1 MLLPSEQESSPAHAS
16 IRNGENMKNNLKRGL
31 SLAAV
36 AATAG
41 LLLTA
46 CAPATFDAA
55 SCKDAKLSLGTLLP
69 TTGNLAFLGP
79 PEIAGVD
86 LAVKEINENGGV
98 GGACVSITHKD
109 SGDTTTN
116 TASQSQAA
124 LKSAGVDAIVG
135 AASSGVTLSVIDKVI
150 ADEMVQVSPANT
162 APVLSTYDD
171 NGFYFRTAPSDVLQ
185 GRVLGNKILADGYS
199 NVAFLTIQDPYG
211 VGLQENAQLSI
222 EAQGG
227 TVVGNEEFPP
237 SSKNVN
243 AQVDKVLAS
252 QPDAIAVISF
262 DEVKVILPYLVK
274 TKGWNPEALYLVDGN
289 TGNFDAD
296 FTDFNI
302 AGAQGTIPGVIA
314 TDDFKTRLATVNK
327 DLTDF
332 AYAAESYDATM
343 LIALA
348 ASVAVQNGED
358 VTGATIKKYMVEVS
372 KDGEKV
378 DFTKGDGYKKALELI
393 KAGKDIDFEGVS
405 GPISFDDN
413 GDPTEA
419 YVGTYIYGDDNKNT
433 PQEAVYGKID

>member
-1 MLLPSEQESSPAHAS
+1 M
-16 IRNGENMKNNLKRGL
+16 NKNLKRGL

-36 AATAG
+36 AATAAM
-41 LLLTA
+41 LLTA
-46 CAPATFDAA
+46 CAPAKFDAA
-55 SCKDAKLSLGTLLP
+55 NCKDAKLALGSLLP
-69 TTGNLAFLGP
+69 TTGNLAFLGA

-98 GGACVSITHKD
+98 GGTCVSVKHTD

-116 TASQSQAA
+116 TASQSEAA

-135 AASSGVTLSVIDKVI
+135 AASSGVTLSVIDKVVK
-150 ADEMVQVSPANT
+150 DEIVQVSPANT
-162 APVLSTYDD
+162 APVLSTYKD

-185 GRVLGNKILADGYS
+185 GRVLGNKILADGYTK
-199 NVAFLTIQDPYG
+199 VGFLTIQDPYG
-211 VGLQENAQLSI
+211 TGLQENAAKSLT
-222 EAQGG
+222 AQGG
-227 TVVGNEEFPP
+227 SVVANEVFP
-237 SSKNVN
+237 SGAKNVN
-243 AQVDKVLAS
+243 AQVDKVLAAK
-252 QPDAIAVISF
+252 PDAIAVISF

-274 TKGWNPEALYLVDGN
+274 TKGWDSTALYLVDGN
-289 TGNFDAD
+289 TADFSKD

-314 TDDFKTRLATVNK
+314 TDAFKKRLATVNK
-327 DLTDF
+327 DLTVF

-372 KDGEKV
+372 KGGTKV
-378 DFTKGDGYKKALELI
+378 DFSKGNGYKTALDLI

-419 YVGTYIYGDDNKNT
+419 YVGTYIFGTDNNNQ
-433 PQEAVYGKID
+433 PQDAVYGKIG

>member
-1 MLLPSEQESSPAHAS
+1 M
-16 IRNGENMKNNLKRGL
+16 NKNLKRGL
-31 SLAAV
+31 SFAAV
-36 AATAG
+36 AATAAM
-41 LLLTA
+41 LLTA
-46 CAPATFDAA
+46 CAPATFKAED
-55 SCKDAKLSLGTLLP
+55 CKDAKLSLGSLLP
-69 TTGNLAFLGP
+69 TTGNLAFLGA

-98 GGACVSITHKD
+98 GGACVSVLHKD

-116 TASQSQAA
+116 TASQSEAA

-150 ADEMVQVSPANT
+150 KDEIVQVSPANT
-162 APVLSTYDD
+162 APVLSTYKD

-199 NVAFLTIQDPYG
+199 KVAFLTIQDPYG
-211 VGLQENAQLSI
+211 TGLQENAAASI
-222 EAQGG
+222 VAQNG
-227 TVVGNEEFPP
+227 TVVANEVFPA

-252 QPDAIAVISF
+252 NPDAIAVISF

-274 TKGWNPEALYLVDGN
+274 TKGWDATALYLVDGN
-289 TGNFDAD
+289 TGDFSKD

-314 TDDFKTRLATVNK
+314 SEDFKTRLATVNK
-327 DLTDF
+327 DLTVF

-348 ASVAVQNGED
+348 ASVAAQKGED

-372 KDGEKV
+372 KGGTKV

-419 YVGTYIYGDDNKNT
+419 YVGTYIFGTDNNNT
-433 PQEAVYGKID
+433 PQDAVYGKVE

>member
-1 MLLPSEQESSPAHAS
+1 M
-16 IRNGENMKNNLKRGL
+16 NKNLKRGL
-31 SLAAV
+31 SFAAV
-36 AATAG
+36 AATAAM
-41 LLLTA
+41 LLTA
-46 CAPATFDAA
+46 CAPATFKAED
-55 SCKDAKLSLGTLLP
+55 CKDAKLSLGSLLP
-69 TTGNLAFLGP
+69 TTGNLAFLGA

-98 GGACVSITHKD
+98 GGACVSVLHKD

-116 TASQSQAA
+116 TASQSEAA

-150 ADEMVQVSPANT
+150 KDEIVQVSPANT
-162 APVLSTYDD
+162 APVLSTYKD

-199 NVAFLTIQDPYG
+199 KVAFLTIQDPYG
-211 VGLQENAQLSI
+211 TGLQENAAASI
-222 EAQGG
+222 VAQNG
-227 TVVGNEEFPP
+227 TVVANEVFPA

-252 QPDAIAVISF
+252 NPDAIAVISF

-274 TKGWNPEALYLVDGN
+274 TKGWDATALYLVDGN
-289 TGNFDAD
+289 TGDFSKD

-314 TDDFKTRLATVNK
+314 SEDFKTRLATVNK
-327 DLTDF
+327 DLTVF

-348 ASVAVQNGED
+348 ASVAAQKGED

-372 KDGEKV
+372 KGGTKV

-405 GPISFDDN
+405 GPISWDAN

-419 YVGTYIYGDDNKNT
+419 YVATYIFGTDNNNQ
-433 PQEAVYGKID
+433 PQDVVYGKVE

>member
-1 MLLPSEQESSPAHAS
+1 M
-16 IRNGENMKNNLKRGL
+16 NKNLKRGL

-36 AATAG
+36 AATAAM
-41 LLLTA
+41 LLTA
-46 CAPATFDAA
+46 CAPAKFDAA
-55 SCKDAKLSLGTLLP
+55 NCKDAKLALGSLLP
-69 TTGNLAFLGP
+69 TTGNLAFLGA

-98 GGACVSITHKD
+98 GGTCVSVKHTD

-116 TASQSQAA
+116 TASQSEAA

-135 AASSGVTLSVIDKVI
+135 AASSGVTLSVIDKVVK
-150 ADEMVQVSPANT
+150 DEIVQVSPANT
-162 APVLSTYDD
+162 APVLSTYKD

-185 GRVLGNKILADGYS
+185 GRVLGNKILADGYTK
-199 NVAFLTIQDPYG
+199 VGFLTIQDPYG
-211 VGLQENAQLSI
+211 TGLEENAVKSI
-222 EAQGG
+222 TAQGG
-227 TVVGNEEFPP
+227 SVVANEVFP
-237 SSKNVN
+237 SGAKNVN
-243 AQVDKVLAS
+243 AQVDKVLAAK
-252 QPDAIAVISF
+252 PDAIAVISF

-274 TKGWNPEALYLVDGN
+274 TKGWDSTALYLVDGN
-289 TGNFDAD
+289 TADFSKD

-314 TDDFKTRLATVNK
+314 TDAFKKRLATVNK
-327 DLTDF
+327 DLTVF

-348 ASVAVQNGED
+348 ADTAIANGED
-358 VTGATIKKYMVEVS
+358 VTGATIKKYMVQVS
-372 KDGEKV
+372 KGGTKV
-378 DFTKGDGYKKALELI
+378 DFSKGNGYKTALDLI

-419 YVGTYIYGDDNKNT
+419 YVGTYIFGTDNNNQ
-433 PQEAVYGKID
+433 PQDAVYGKIG